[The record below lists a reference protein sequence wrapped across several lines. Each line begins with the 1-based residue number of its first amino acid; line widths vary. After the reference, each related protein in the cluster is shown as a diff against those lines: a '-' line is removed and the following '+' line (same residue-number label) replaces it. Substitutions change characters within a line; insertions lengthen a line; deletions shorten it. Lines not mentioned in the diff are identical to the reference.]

1 MKVNICL
8 SSNNNLEKGKILSPG
23 NAGDVGYDL
32 VAASYPR
39 IVGDIYI
46 KKLYKKVYF
55 LEYDTNISIE
65 PSYDEFSD
73 YEIYA
78 NVFPRS
84 SISKYNLA
92 LCNSVGIID
101 SGYRDTIKL
110 RFKYIPQPE
119 NYYVIH
125 DKMDGAGNPLKS
137 NLVMG
142 IDESMIYSKGDKIG
156 QLVFSKHIHP
166 KIFLV
171 DSLGN
176 SQRGE
181 GGFGSTGK

>member
-8 SSNNNLEKGKILSPG
+8 SSNNNVSEGKLLSPK
-23 NAGDVGYDL
+23 NEGDVGYDL

-39 IVGDIYI
+39 IVGDVYME
-46 KKLYKKVYF
+46 KLYKKVYF

-65 PSYDEFSD
+65 PSKDEFND

-92 LCNSVGIID
+92 LCNSVGVID
-101 SGYRDTIKL
+101 SGYSDTIKL

-119 NYYVIH
+119 NYYIINENE
-125 DKMDGAGNPLKS
+125 APLNQA
-137 NLVMG
+137 NLVLG

-156 QLVFSKHIHP
+156 QLVFSKHVHP

-171 DSLGN
+171 DSLGG